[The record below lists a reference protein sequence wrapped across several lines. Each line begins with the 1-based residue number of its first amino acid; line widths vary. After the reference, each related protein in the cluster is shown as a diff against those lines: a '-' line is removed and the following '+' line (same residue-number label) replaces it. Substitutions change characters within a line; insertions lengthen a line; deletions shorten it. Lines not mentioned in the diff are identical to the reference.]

1 MKVNLGKYIDG
12 NANRTVKVVIHDY
25 DTWSLD
31 YSLALIILPALIQLR
46 QAKSGAPGEFIR
58 DISGDPNSNQR
69 SFDFHAETYNET
81 VDEAIEKWKSTLD
94 KMIWSFHQLIR
105 DDYSKQYHHGEIDMA
120 FEPTMVFDSK
130 TSTMSVFNQIV
141 DKNPD
146 EHWYDRVGHD
156 LHQER
161 IQEGLELFGKY
172 YRQLWD

>member
-1 MKVNLGKYIDG
+1 MKVNLGKFIDG
-12 NANRTVKVVIHDY
+12 DANRTVKVVIHDY

-31 YSLALIILPALIQLR
+31 YSLALIILPALIQLK
-46 QAKSGAPGEFIR
+46 QTKSGTPSMFFK
-58 DISGDPNSNQR
+58 DISGDPSANQL
-69 SFDFHAETYNET
+69 SFDFHADTYNDASDAATEQWA
-81 VDEAIEKWKSTLD
+81 EILD
-94 KMIWSFHQLIR
+94 KMIWSFYQLIR
-105 DDYSKQYHHGEIDMA
+105 DDYSKQYRHGEMDMG
-120 FEPTMVFDSK
+120 FEPTTVFDSK